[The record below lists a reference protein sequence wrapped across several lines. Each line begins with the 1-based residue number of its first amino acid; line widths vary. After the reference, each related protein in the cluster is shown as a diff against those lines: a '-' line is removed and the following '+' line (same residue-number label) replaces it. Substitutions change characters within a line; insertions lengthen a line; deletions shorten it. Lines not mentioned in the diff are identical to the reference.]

1 MLLTIHQKTK
11 AMNNRNLFIGIALV
25 CGIFTQIAIGQKN
38 KAMDQLIQNAIS
50 AQSMMNPTPQKFN
63 QAQSLEKAGLVDQA
77 LNLYIDL
84 NEENPGKSKYFKP
97 LRSILVQKG
106 DGLLIE
112 KHSLSYLEANPA
124 DVYGKVDLGEIY
136 LLWDKPEK
144 WKTIFNDILQTKPV
158 NENSIKMT
166 VNRLI
171 SNGYNEEGYQYLTD
185 FRSMTNDPY
194 FYSLEIA
201 SYHSIRFAYKD
212 AMKEYLNYIEGHP
225 KKYTTVSERILS
237 FPNDESIRDIILE
250 SLIESELPEAKY
262 ILADVNLMSRNYRD
276 SYRLLIDY
284 NANEK
289 MLLDFGTDLL
299 LVGEFDL
306 ADSVLNNIMLT
317 SNDEGI
323 LEETIFTI
331 AQVYETRTVQSLYL
345 LPISGFFRGNPIFSS
360 PYLRVDEAQALAMH
374 RAVTIYD
381 SLKTATN
388 SLEATFRL
396 GEIKFRAL
404 NDLDGAFLHYSELL
418 DFKGSHPYRLDSFL
432 RKMDIYISRGNLHQ
446 AEVEIRNILHDSKKL
461 KTPDKNET
469 TELKMKLAQVYFY
482 SDSPADLDSLISDLL
497 ANVKPD
503 DDKLNDILELAS
515 ITTTLK
521 NSPELLHELSEIQL
535 KIQQGKRTEAIKSLE
550 RLSADESIV
559 IIGMVRYQ
567 LAHLLL
573 LQDEVAS
580 AQEMVLTIPEES
592 PYAVLGLIM
601 WSEIEDRIN
610 QNISNA
616 IDGYLKFLENYPNSI
631 YYDDIRLRLRK
642 LAS

>member
-1 MLLTIHQKTK
+1 MPLTIHQKAK
-11 AMNNRNLFIGIALV
+11 AMNKRILHVGIALLIS
-25 CGIFTQIAIGQKN
+25 IFMQIAIGQK
-38 KAMDQLIQNAIS
+38 KETMDQLIQNAKS
-50 AQSMMNPTPQKFN
+50 AQALLNPAPQKYN

-77 LNLYIDL
+77 LNLYIEL
-84 NEENPGKSKYFKP
+84 NEEYPGRSKYFKP
-97 LRSILVQKG
+97 LRSILVQKE
-106 DGLLIE
+106 DWLLTE
-112 KHSLSYLEANPA
+112 KYSLLYIDANSA
-124 DVYGKVDLGEIY
+124 DVYGKVDLGEVY

-144 WKTIFNDILQTKPV
+144 WKLIFNEILQTKPA
-158 NENSIKMT
+158 NENSIKMV

-171 SNGYNEEGYQYLTD
+171 SNGYNDEGYQYLTD
-185 FRSMTNDPY
+185 FRNIIGDPY

-201 SYHSIRFAYKD
+201 SYYSIRFAYKD
-212 AMKEYLNYIEGHP
+212 AMKEYLNYIKGHP
-225 KKYTTVSERILS
+225 NNYSTVSERILS
-237 FPNDESIRDIILE
+237 FPNDESIRSIILE
-250 SLIESELPEAKY
+250 SLVSSDLAEAKY
-262 ILADVNLMSRNYRD
+262 ILADVKLMSRKYRE
-276 SYRLLIDY
+276 SYGLLIEY
-284 NANEK
+284 KANEK
-289 MLLDFGTDLL
+289 MLLEFGTDLL

-306 ADSVLNNIMLT
+306 ADSVLNNIMLS
-317 SNDEGI
+317 SNDEDV

-360 PYLRVDEAQALAMH
+360 SYLRVDEDQALAMH

-404 NDLDGAFLHYSELL
+404 NDLDGAFSHYNELL
-418 DFKGSHPYRLDSFL
+418 DLNGSHPYRLDSFL

-446 AEVEIRNILHDSKKL
+446 AEVELKNILRNSRNL
-461 KTPDKNET
+461 KTPGKNET

-482 SDSPADLDSLISDLL
+482 SNSANDLDSLVSDLL

-521 NSPELLHELSEIQL
+521 NSPELLLEFSEIQL
-535 KIQQGKRTEAIKSLE
+535 KIQQGKRTEAIESLE
-550 RLSADESIV
+550 KLSEADDLV

-573 LQDEVAS
+573 LQEEVAS
-580 AQEMVLTIPEES
+580 AQEMALSIPGES

-610 QNISNA
+610 HNVSNA
-616 IDGYLKFLENYPNSI
+616 IDGYLRFLENYPNSI
-631 YYDDIRLRLRK
+631 YYDDIRLRLRE